1 MYVTFA
7 KLNVLVILSK
17 IVVCFILCK
26 LAELVVL
33 MHVSELSEL
42 SEYQLYQL
50 KSLDPNLSS
59 DWSDVLKSILMGL
72 DSDAVASVYQHI
84 LLPRGIYIHSGNQ
97 LGYRRP
103 VSLRSVMEAIQTR
116 VPELLALVSS
126 MSNIVDSRIQS
137 YDALQLA
144 DELEAIFRYLD
155 GLNLS
160 NEYKNLKR
168 IRIAFLYDLA
178 RWLDTVELKVV
189 PGLRKLDSIIVKAYL
204 KEVFIKQKIQGQD
217 FRQLDSTDLCFQEL
231 TYVPSFIRNE
241 GRSRKFFLV
250 EGQKYWFLIG
260 NADITG
266 KNPYSF
272 RRFLH
277 EETSGSGT
285 EKYIYLTHV
294 VIKKYQMH
302 DLDYLS
308 RIAYEMSRFYT
319 LDLGTPDTL
328 LSFIK
333 EINFLEN
340 KYLKP
345 LLKERLE
352 QTGSSTEAIV
362 NRRMITYEKQ
372 VSILILQKLPRIQA
386 TLHNKVDQGYLF
398 YHLDKLIKY
407 MIEDVQDFRLQP
419 LVRNSHSSGILLIKL
434 MALRK
439 LLTKSYDFILSK
451 NLSIEE
457 RSEVMGIPLLKVK
470 EKINEAKASIREL
483 DELKEEL
490 DRYSEIKNKGSFW
503 EKIAVGKKP
512 SYTLKDIRKEKLLL
526 KKDIFMSVVRMAKT
540 QDKGI
545 IYVEFE
551 CDEILNNN
559 YRHYALADGQLGISR
574 LPRILQ
580 LPENHRKLNIE
591 FISQLVNDNVFEANP
606 LWDYLSYAEENVSV
620 SI

>member
-1 MYVTFA
+1 M
-7 KLNVLVILSK
+7 N
-17 IVVCFILCK
+17 
-26 LAELVVL
+26 
-33 MHVSELSEL
+33 VSELSEH
-42 SEYQLYQL
+42 QLYKL
-50 KSLDPNLSS
+50 RSLDPNLSS
-59 DWSDVLKSILMGL
+59 DWSEVLESILMVL
-72 DSDAVASVYQHI
+72 DPEGVANVYQHI
-84 LLPRGIYIHSGNQ
+84 LLPRGIYFHNGTQ
-97 LGYRRP
+97 LDYRRP
-103 VSLRSVMEAIQTR
+103 VTLSNVMAAIQTS
-116 VPELLALVSS
+116 VPELLVLASS
-126 MSNIVDSRIQS
+126 MSNIVDSDAQS

-144 DELEAIFRYLD
+144 DEIEAIFRYLD
-155 GLNLS
+155 GLNLPH
-160 NEYKNLKR
+160 EYKNLER

-178 RWLDTVELKVV
+178 AWLDTVELKVI
-189 PGLRKLDSIIVKAYL
+189 PGLRKLDSLTVKSYL
-204 KEVFIKQKIQGQD
+204 KEVFIKQKIQGED
-217 FRQLDSTDLCFQEL
+217 FRYLDSTDLCFQEF

-241 GRSRKFFLV
+241 GRSRKFFVV
-250 EGQKYWFLIG
+250 EGQEYWFIIG
-260 NADITG
+260 NTDISG

-285 EKYIYLTHV
+285 EQYTYLTHI
-294 VIKKYQMH
+294 VIKKDEMH
-302 DLDYLS
+302 DSMYLS
-308 RIAYEMSRFYT
+308 RVAYAMSRFYT

-340 KYLKP
+340 KYLRP

-352 QTGSSTEAIV
+352 QTGSTTEATV
-362 NRRMITYEKQ
+362 NKRMITYEKQ
-372 VSILILQKLPRIQA
+372 VSTLILQKLPRIQA
-386 TLHNKVDQGYLF
+386 TLHSKVDQDYLF

-407 MIEDVQDFRLQP
+407 MIEGVQDFRLQP
-419 LVRNSHSSGILLIKL
+419 LVRDSHSSGILLIKL

-439 LLTKSYDFILSK
+439 LLTKSYDFILSQD
-451 NLSIEE
+451 LSIEE
-457 RSEVMGIPLLKVK
+457 RSEAMGVPLLKVK
-470 EKINEAKASIREL
+470 EKIDEAKLSIREL
-483 DELKEEL
+483 DDLKEEL
-490 DRYSEIKNKGSFW
+490 DRYFEIKNKGGVW
-503 EKIAVGKKP
+503 EKITVGRKP
-512 SYTLKDIRKEKLLL
+512 NYTLNDIKKEKLLL
-526 KKDIFMSVVRMAKT
+526 KKDVFMSIVRMAKT

-551 CDEILNNN
+551 CDEMLNDN